1 MIPGVNPRQMK
12 AMMKQMGMSQDT
24 LNASQVIIKIQ
35 DGTSY
40 VFDNPQV
47 EKISMQG
54 QTSFQ
59 IQGDF
64 SVIEEEVVVEIS
76 KDDIETVMEQANVSE
91 EEARLALENCN
102 GDLAEAIV
110 SLTE

>member
-1 MIPGVNPRQMK
+1 
-12 AMMKQMGMSQDT
+12 MKQMGMSQDSVNST
-24 LNASQVIIKIQ
+24 QVIIKTQ
-35 DGTSY
+35 EGKSY

-64 SVIEEEVVVEIS
+64 NIVEEQLEIEIS
-76 KDDIETVMEQANVSE
+76 QDDVKTVMEQAQVSE
-91 EEARLALENCN
+91 EKAKAALEECN